1 MKKLK
6 SAIIIL
12 SIAVIVI
19 SLLCLFKV
27 IDSNIGMPIS
37 LLMLGILNIMY
48 AYNSF
53 QNQKKMDTVIYSA
66 SSLFLV
72 VVSIVIFIG

>member
-27 IDSNIGMPIS
+27 IDYNIGMPIS
-37 LLMLGILNIMY
+37 FFMMGILNIMY

-53 QNQKKMDTVIYSA
+53 QNKKKIDTVIYSA
-66 SSLFLV
+66 SSLFIV
-72 VVSIVIFIG
+72 VVAIVIFIG